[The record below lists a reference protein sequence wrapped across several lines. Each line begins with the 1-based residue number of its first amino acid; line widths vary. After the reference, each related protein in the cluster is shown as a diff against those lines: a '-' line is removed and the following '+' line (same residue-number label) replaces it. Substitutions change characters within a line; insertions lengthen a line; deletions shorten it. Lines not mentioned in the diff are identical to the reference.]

1 MLLFEKSLILN
12 NYDSKIT
19 RNTIKWYIGKGKQG
33 GYKSD
38 VIQNKHRWIGFESK
52 QILGSAPTAFRLAD
66 NIA

>member
-1 MLLFEKSLILN
+1 MLLFEKSLIQN
-12 NYDSKIT
+12 NNHSKIT
-19 RNTIKWYIGKGKQG
+19 RNTIKWYIGKGKQ